1 MLMLQKHGRRL
12 SNPALFLALAALLS
26 ACMSQP
32 IALKGTITDA
42 YTGKPVAGAKAKLG
56 RTEVSTDAA
65 GKYQFSSWGSG
76 DTLDLTA
83 AGYAPTDVKLSE
95 QPQLEK
101 AAPPSS
107 TLDAKLR
114 PNMLS
119 GAVTD
124 SYSGRPVAGATVQI
138 SDTLRATTGS
148 DGRFTLK
155 DVPEAVTLKVSAP
168 DHEPVQKA
176 VSRTTAFD
184 TSLRPNV
191 LSGTVVDQETGK
203 PVSGA
208 QVKAGSAA
216 AATGADGRY
225 RVEGV
230 PAGATVE
237 ISAPGYAA
245 VKQAL
250 AQTTSFDAKLRT
262 NVVTGT
268 VTDQYSSAPIAGAR
282 VKAGSAAATSGADG
296 HYRLEN
302 LSGPVTVALSA
313 DGYAPITRTL
323 QKLNPLDVALRPNV
337 LKGTLVDDHGA
348 PIKNATIIA
357 TTSITGTDVAYTRID
372 NSPDGRWTLKDIPEQ
387 GYLQVL
393 APGYRKVTLPL
404 KRGEVPPTIKL
415 QPFEVKA
422 VYITAAVASSP
433 KLVRQFFDL
442 IDNTE
447 LNAIVIDLKSDLR
460 ARQRAG
466 RRTSGLGDQ
475 GPHDRQ
481 SRRRLPGPRYPLR
494 LDGPHQST
502 RLGLR
507 HGAGGRGCADGL
519 RRGPL
524 RLYSLPGL
532 GWE

>member
-12 SNPALFLALAALLS
+12 ANPALLLTLAALLG

-32 IALKGTITDA
+32 IALKGTITD
-42 YTGKPVAGAKAKLG
+42 G
-56 RTEVSTDAA
+56 
-65 GKYQFSSWGSG
+65 
-76 DTLDLTA
+76 
-83 AGYAPTDVKLSE
+83 
-95 QPQLEK
+95 
-101 AAPPSS
+101 
-107 TLDAKLR
+107 
-114 PNMLS
+114 
-119 GAVTD
+119 
-124 SYSGRPVAGATVQI
+124 YSGKPVAGATVQI

-148 DGRFTLK
+148 DGRYTLK
-155 DVPEAVTLKVSAP
+155 DVPEAVTLKISAP

-176 VSRTTAFD
+176 LSRTTAFD
-184 TSLRPNV
+184 ASLRPNV
-191 LSGTVVDQETGK
+191 LSGTVVDEETGK

-216 AATGADGRY
+216 ATTGADGHY

-237 ISAPGYAA
+237 IAAPGYAQ

-268 VTDQYSSAPIAGAR
+268 VTDQYSSAPIAGAQ
-282 VKAGSAAATSGADG
+282 VKAGSAAATTGADG
-296 HYRLEN
+296 RYRLEN

-313 DGYAPITRTL
+313 DGYAPVTRTL
-323 QKLNPLDVALRPNV
+323 QKLTPLDVALRPNV

-393 APGYRKVTLPL
+393 APGYRKATLPL

-422 VYITAAVASSP
+422 IYITAGVASMP
-433 KLVRQFFDL
+433 
-442 IDNTE
+442 
-447 LNAIVIDLKSDLR
+447 AWLK
-460 ARQRAG
+460 
-466 RRTSGLGDQ
+466 GD
-475 GPHDRQ
+475 
-481 SRRRLPGPRYPLR
+481 
-494 LDGPHQST
+494 
-502 RLGLR
+502 
-507 HGAGGRGCADGL
+507 
-519 RRGPL
+519 
-524 RLYSLPGL
+524 
-532 GWE
+532 